1 LTDRADEELVA
12 SWGAAPIGILAWR
25 VRDRP
30 MAAPVTP
37 MLSASGWP
45 TVTSTLSYVRKIEL
59 LRADPR
65 AGLLAGGV
73 QIVGDAS
80 IEVDRNG
87 ERFVRE
93 LLAQERAKFPPTAQ
107 IEAIPFHRRLLPW
120 YFGRLIAD
128 VAPVRVI
135 EANESDAVTLV
146 TLDADGYPAI
156 VPIPMVSPDQFDADQ
171 VDLSSTLPV
180 GPPAD
185 GPAILLAHR
194 ESDDL
199 SVLAQRTAR
208 GVVRDG
214 VLEVER
220 RAGSLD
226 LKRLGM
232 IGQLKELWRLRGL
245 AKRHQDRLDALGRG
259 DRRGPR

>member
-1 LTDRADEELVA
+1 VTHDELIA
-12 SWGAAPIGILAWR
+12 RWGAAPIGILGWR

-37 MLSASGWP
+37 LLSAAGVP
-45 TVTSTLSYVRKIEL
+45 VVTSTLAYVRKMEL

-73 QIVGDAS
+73 RIVGDTS
-80 IEVDRNG
+80 VEVDRAG
-87 ERFVRE
+87 ERFGGE
-93 LLAQERAKFPPTAQ
+93 LLAQERAKFAPTAQ
-107 IEAIPFHRRLLPW
+107 IEAIPLHRRLLPW
-120 YFGRLIAD
+120 YFGRIIAD
-128 VAPVRVI
+128 VAPARVT
-135 EANESDAVTLV
+135 EANESDAITLV
-146 TLDADGYPAI
+146 TLDCDGYPTI
-156 VPIPMVSPDQFDADQ
+156 TPIPAVSPDQFDA
-171 VDLSSTLPV
+171 VRIDLTPASPA

-185 GPAILLAHR
+185 GPALLLAHR

-208 GVVRDG
+208 GVVRAG

-226 LKRLGM
+226 LKRVGT
-232 IGQLKELWRLRGL
+232 IGQLKDLWRLRGL
-245 AKRHQDRLDALGRG
+245 AKQHRDRVTALDRS
-259 DRRGPR
+259 